1 MAGRKT
7 YYQAGGVI
15 LMIRTNPLSNC
26 DTAMKEFLF
35 LFRGGDGKEVQ
46 HSPEK
51 WQLHMEKWM
60 DWMSDLAKQNQLVSA
75 QPLGDT
81 GIKVTGP
88 KKIISDGPYLE
99 GKEMVGGYLVCL
111 AENYDGAARIASGC
125 PILDFEDGVVEI
137 REIKEKN

>member
-1 MAGRKT
+1 
-7 YYQAGGVI
+7 
-15 LMIRTNPLSNC
+15 
-26 DTAMKEFLF
+26 MKEFLF

-75 QPLGDT
+75 QPLSDT